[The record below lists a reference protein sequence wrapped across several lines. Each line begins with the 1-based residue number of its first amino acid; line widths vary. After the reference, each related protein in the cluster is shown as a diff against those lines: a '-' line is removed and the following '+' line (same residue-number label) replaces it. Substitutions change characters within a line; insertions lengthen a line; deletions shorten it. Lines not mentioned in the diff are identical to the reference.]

1 MSSDS
6 AVNQKENL
14 FKFCEQLNGLMQP
27 VEWPSEYFLQYL
39 QLTIFVISNM

>member
-6 AVNQKENL
+6 AVNQNENVL
-14 FKFCEQLNGLMQP
+14 QFCEQLSGLMEP

-39 QLTIFVISNM
+39 QLAIFVIFSI